1 MPRCQLVPDKY
12 THRAMLHDP
21 RRYPDPDEFIP
32 ERFLDGDATNEGVID
47 PNNII
52 FGFGRRCV
60 IK

>member
-1 MPRCQLVPDKY
+1 
-12 THRAMLHDP
+12 MLHDP
-21 RRYPDPDEFIP
+21 RRYPDPNEFIP